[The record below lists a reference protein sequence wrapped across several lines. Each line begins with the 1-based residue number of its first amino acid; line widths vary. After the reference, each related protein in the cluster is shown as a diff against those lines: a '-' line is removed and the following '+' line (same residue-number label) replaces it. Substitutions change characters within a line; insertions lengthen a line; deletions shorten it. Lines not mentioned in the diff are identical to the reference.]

1 MNVYR
6 LVSTLVSNLF
16 ELINVI
22 VLYIYISS
30 LLKYCNLIEGKSLAC
45 ALLKIEKIRTPPTT
59 DNVVTPK
66 S

>member
-16 ELINVI
+16 ELANVI

-30 LLKYCNLIEGKSLAC
+30 LLKYCNLIEGESLEY
-45 ALLKIEKIRTPPTT
+45 ALLKIEEIRTPPTT